1 MRDEWERE
9 ATIICIYY
17 SVHECVCYVCIT
29 LDLSTCSE
37 YEISRNKNGEK
48 RNERTEYIHKTHEH
62 IDEERVMRATRATG
76 SSVSGCTN
84 GECECECRVRAAHQR
99 EARPSELASIAR
111 QFERIK
117 AEMHGKQIAIHN
129 ERFCCELPCGCED
142 KFKIIAIR
150 RDDAPMS
157 CAQLH
162 SERSSSFALAHNRCK
177 IHTFGFRISFIDIR
191 VRAHTA
197 TKYQPARMCRWNCT
211 QMGPSLWPIRL

>member
-1 MRDEWERE
+1 MKKEWCERRE
-9 ATIICIYY
+9 RPALQSQDAPT
-17 SVHECVCYVCIT
+17 VNVNVNAG
-29 LDLSTCSE
+29 SE
-37 YEISRNKNGEK
+37 Q
-48 RNERTEYIHKTHEH
+48 H
-62 IDEERVMRATRATG
+62 
-76 SSVSGCTN
+76 TN
-84 GECECECRVRAAHQR
+84 
-99 EARPSELASIAR
+99 ARHDRHDELASIAR

-162 SERSSSFALAHNRCK
+162 SERSSSFTLAHNRCK